1 MRDIIIKWATVA
13 WFIWFQISPF
23 SWDASSPQRVLKV
36 SMRLPGGSSKTWYP
50 CSPENEQTKLD
61 WNGTNF
67 TIWIMF
73 WTSRPI
79 ATWMPGASPRHLT
92 SWKWSSESIWN
103 KPQAIGDWPVIG
115 GRYLLH
121 RVHRLRN
128 LGESIG
134 PTAHGL
140 MSASNT
146 VMAIQSHGMPDAEV

>member
-1 MRDIIIKWATVA
+1 MRDIIIKWGTVP

-23 SWDASSPQRVLKV
+23 SFLGCIKSATSSEGFYEIARGIFKSLVPLQSRKWTDQTRLK
-36 SMRLPGGSSKTWYP
+36 WYF
-50 CSPENEQTKLD
+50 
-61 WNGTNF
+61 TNF

-79 ATWMPGASPRHLT
+79 ATWMPGTSPRHPT

-121 RVHRLRN
+121 RVHRLLN
-128 LGESIG
+128 LGENHRPYGAWS
-134 PTAHGL
+134 
-140 MSASNT
+140 
-146 VMAIQSHGMPDAEV
+146 DECF